1 MLFNSFCNRE
11 AGQSHMLLMSRLRRL
26 SYRLPTL
33 APFGKIRLAPA

>member
-1 MLFNSFCNRE
+1 MLFNGFCNWE
-11 AGQSHMLLMSRLRRL
+11 AGRSNMLQMQSLRRL